1 MVTGVQRIESLALAG
16 AILIAYVYFGY
27 AWWGLL
33 VMFLIFDVSALG
45 YLKGPRFGA
54 WAYNAVHNYTAPALL
69 ASAYL
74 ISHMLEHPIWVLGF
88 LGGTWAFHVAVDRA
102 LGYGLKLAEGFQHTH
117 LGHIG
122 KGKS

>member
-1 MVTGVQRIESLALAG
+1 MVAGVQRIENLALAG

-45 YLKGPRFGA
+45 YFKGPRIGA
-54 WAYNAVHNYTAPALL
+54 LVYNAVHNYTAPALL
-69 ASAYL
+69 AGAYL
-74 ISHMLEHPIWVLGF
+74 ISHMLENPIWLLGF
-88 LGGTWAFHVAVDRA
+88 LSGTWAFHVAVDRA

-122 KGKS
+122 KAES